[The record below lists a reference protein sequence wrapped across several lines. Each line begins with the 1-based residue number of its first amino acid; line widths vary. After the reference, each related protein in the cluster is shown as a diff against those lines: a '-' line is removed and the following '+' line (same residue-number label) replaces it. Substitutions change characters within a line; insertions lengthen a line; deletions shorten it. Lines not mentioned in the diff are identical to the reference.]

1 MKKIYLLLINIVLCV
16 PVSIAQD
23 YDAILRTIIS
33 NNQEVAAMTAAN
45 DSELLSLK
53 SENNMPDPELEFEYH
68 LGQNGIG
75 NKWAM
80 GISQRIEWPGIYQ
93 ARSKSIKYESEALK
107 FLNKSNYNDKLLEIK
122 LLLIDIVK
130 VNKEISLM
138 KSILGHMSQL
148 KVKYQDAYQAGESN
162 LLDVNKIEI
171 EHIAISR
178 KLNALK
184 IQKRVL
190 YGSLMALNGG
200 KECSNLMSELKE
212 YPQDRLLSEDE
223 YAKQIN
229 DNDPLLSYNN
239 LMSESQSLKVKAAK
253 FGGFPELSLGY
264 VHTNELG
271 AHFNGLKIGI
281 SLPFFSNRHKVQAAE
296 SLQESYN
303 MQSVAI
309 HASKMSIMYGD
320 RANVLSLR
328 EEIDTYSPI
337 FDGGNNMELLKKAFN
352 GGELSLLD
360 YLQELNYFLAACQD
374 YMDVVYQYHYTL
386 TKLNRYIIM

>member
-1 MKKIYLLLINIVLCV
+1 MKKIYFLLLNIVLCV

-23 YDAILRTIIS
+23 YDAILRTIFS
-33 NNQEVAAMTAAN
+33 NNPEVAAMNAAN

-53 SENNMPDPELEFEYH
+53 SENNIPDPELEFEYH

-80 GISQRIEWPGIYQ
+80 GISQRVEWPGIYHT
-93 ARSKSIKYESEALK
+93 RSKSIKYESEALK

-148 KVKYQDAYQAGESN
+148 KVKYQDAYQAGETS

-190 YGSLMALNGG
+190 YGSLTALNGG

-229 DNDPLLSYNN
+229 DNDPLLSYNT
-239 LMSESQSLKVKAAK
+239 LMTEAQSLKVKAAK

-296 SLQESYN
+296 LLQKSYN
-303 MQSVAI
+303 KQSVAI

-328 EEIDTYSPI
+328 EEIDAYSPI

-360 YLQELNYFLAACQD
+360 YLQELNYFLASYQD

-386 TKLNRYIIM
+386 AKLNRYIIM